1 MRKKFN
7 EGNYYINKLKEK
19 KNHMIVLIPKEKR
32 IWQIT
37 NTLTVRLKLELE
49 ENSLTWKRES
59 MKNQW

>member
-1 MRKKFN
+1 
-7 EGNYYINKLKEK
+7 
-19 KNHMIVLIPKEKR
+19 MIVLIPKEKR